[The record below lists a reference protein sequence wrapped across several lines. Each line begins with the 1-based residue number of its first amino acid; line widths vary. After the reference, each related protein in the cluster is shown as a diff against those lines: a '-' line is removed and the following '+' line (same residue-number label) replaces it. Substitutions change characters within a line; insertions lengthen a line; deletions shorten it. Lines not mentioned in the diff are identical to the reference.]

1 MPTRAYTTPELE
13 DSSALFAVIDALQ
26 DGDES
31 DEEVA
36 DALTLLAVEP
46 LQQRLIQEIGPEK
59 LSLLRLRREAG
70 KRIGNI
76 GDVSLTVY
84 SKYFHLSWLPHV
96 VDALQVP
103 DNFET
108 RGGHY
113 FAGEEGV
120 LLLLRRYRSTAAV
133 HSCGLAG
140 AGAGARAGAG
150 AGAGAGR
157 RRRARGAPRTIV
169 ARLHSAA
176 PRPPCL
182 SALRITRCL
191 LLSNGRNS
199 EQTRA
204 VSARRPF
211 PGLTISPTPLP
222 STPRRRLCLCGLRPA
237 GPCVFPFCGGCA
249 RAPWR
254 FFGRKIKHSHRP
266 SQE

>member
-1 MPTRAYTTPELE
+1 MLCFLPSTYARTYAHFLRHMPTRAYTTAELE
-13 DSSALFAVIDALQ
+13 DTSALFAVIDALQ
-26 DGDES
+26 DGYES
-31 DEEVA
+31 VQEVA

-46 LQQRLIQEIGPEK
+46 LQRRRLIQEIGPEK

-70 KRIGNI
+70 ERIENI

-157 RRRARGAPRTIV
+157 RRRARGARHGPLSRGCIVLPR
-169 ARLHSAA
+169 APPASRLYG
-176 PRPPCL
+176 L
-182 SALRITRCL
+182 
-191 LLSNGRNS
+191 
-199 EQTRA
+199 RA
-204 VSARRPF
+204 VYYCLMAVTVNRRERSPLAARS
-211 PGLTISPTPLP
+211 L
-222 STPRRRLCLCGLRPA
+222 
-237 GPCVFPFCGGCA
+237 V
-249 RAPWR
+249 
-254 FFGRKIKHSHRP
+254 
-266 SQE
+266 